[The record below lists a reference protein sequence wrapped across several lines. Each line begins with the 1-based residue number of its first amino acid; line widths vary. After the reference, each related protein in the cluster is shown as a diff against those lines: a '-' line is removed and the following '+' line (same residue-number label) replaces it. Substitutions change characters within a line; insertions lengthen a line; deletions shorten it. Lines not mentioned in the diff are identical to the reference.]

1 MKTKKPSTRLSKKEG
16 ETMQVPKIIESQQRR
31 LEEMLEQ
38 DDSPYLNVQEVG
50 KFLGTDP
57 DCIRASAEGGKCP
70 FAFGGRNG
78 VRGAR
83 FTKIPK
89 LAFYNWITQGAMYKE
104 R

>member
-1 MKTKKPSTRLSKKEG
+1 MVKK
-16 ETMQVPKIIESQQRR
+16 MQIPKIIESQQKR

-38 DDSPYLNVQEVG
+38 DDSPYLNEQEVG

-83 FTKIPK
+83 FRKIPK
-89 LAFYNWITQGAMYKE
+89 LGFYIWITQGAMYKE

>member
-16 ETMQVPKIIESQQRR
+16 ETMQVPKIIESQQKR

-57 DCIRASAEGGKCP
+57 DCIRASAEGGNAHLP
-70 FAFGGRNG
+70 LVAET
-78 VRGAR
+78 V
-83 FTKIPK
+83 
-89 LAFYNWITQGAMYKE
+89 
-104 R
+104 

>member
-1 MKTKKPSTRLSKKEG
+1 
-16 ETMQVPKIIESQQRR
+16 MQVPKIIESQQK
-31 LEEMLEQ
+31 LLVEMLER
-38 DDSPYLNVQEVG
+38 DDSPYLNIQEVG

-89 LAFYNWITQGAMYKE
+89 LAVYNLITQGAMYKE